1 MATNPARLRPGRPD
15 AARSDSG
22 IGQQGT
28 QWNLMMAASVMAM
41 IPTVLLVVL
50 LQKHLVRGLLV
61 TGLGGR

>member
-1 MATNPARLRPGRPD
+1 
-15 AARSDSG
+15 
-22 IGQQGT
+22 
-28 QWNLMMAASVMAM
+28 M

>member
-1 MATNPARLRPGRPD
+1 MEDLPPEVVPD
-15 AARSDSG
+15 NDAGLAQF

-41 IPTVLLVVL
+41 LPTILLVVL

>member
-1 MATNPARLRPGRPD
+1 
-15 AARSDSG
+15 
-22 IGQQGT
+22 
-28 QWNLMMAASVMAM
+28 MMAASVMAM

>member
-1 MATNPARLRPGRPD
+1 
-15 AARSDSG
+15 
-22 IGQQGT
+22 
-28 QWNLMMAASVMAM
+28 MAM

>member
-1 MATNPARLRPGRPD
+1 
-15 AARSDSG
+15 
-22 IGQQGT
+22 
-28 QWNLMMAASVMAM
+28 VMAM